1 MAVNVLK
8 QIYGSKETEAK
19 IFRLFSGKIILKIY
33 LYFKYAKIKTKIY
46 KYINAF
52 KARKKCI
59 TELDL

>member
-46 KYINAF
+46 KCIQG
-52 KARKKCI
+52 KK
-59 TELDL
+59 EVHY